1 VPPRRHFRASWILGA
16 LSLGVGGCSS
26 GILTPT
32 FPQLQEV
39 GEIGE
44 YGTER
49 FRASDA
55 CRKASTSIETYLQCM
70 KDKGWEFVE
79 RGTIYPAP
87 ECWSLRTAGDPRQLP
102 TAQCFQ
108 RSATSP
114 AAPRTPS
121 AGS

>member
-1 VPPRRHFRASWILGA
+1 MPHRSGRIRISWILGA
-16 LSLGVGGCSS
+16 LSLGVGGCGS
-26 GILTPT
+26 GIPRPT

-49 FRASDA
+49 LRASEA
-55 CRKASTSIETYLQCM
+55 CRKATTSMDAYLQCM
-70 KDKGWEFVE
+70 TDKGWEFVQ
-79 RGTIYPAP
+79 RGAIYPAP

-102 TAQCFQ
+102 TGQCFN
-108 RSATSP
+108 RAANP
-114 AAPRTPS
+114 AAPAKPP